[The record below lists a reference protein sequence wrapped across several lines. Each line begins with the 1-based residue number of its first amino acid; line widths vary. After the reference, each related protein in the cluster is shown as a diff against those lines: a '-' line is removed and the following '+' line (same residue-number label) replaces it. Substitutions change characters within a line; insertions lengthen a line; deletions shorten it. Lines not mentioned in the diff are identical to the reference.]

1 MNPGY
6 GRDLDLNLLR
16 VLVAVADHGSVTRA
30 ASSLYLT
37 QPAVSAALRRLT
49 QVVGAP
55 LFTRQGRG
63 LVLTARGGRL
73 VEQARAHLTPLI
85 DAVLRPS
92 GFDPA
97 QSDRVFRIGV
107 ADALEAW
114 LLPRLLVDLETHAP
128 RMRVVSLPVTF
139 RNVAE
144 QLGNG
149 RLDMAV
155 TVADDMPAGI
165 RRKPLFTK
173 GFVCLFD
180 PRHRPAKKRFSE
192 ADYFASEHVIVSYN
206 GDLRGII
213 EDFFGKQRRVR
224 CSVSTFSN
232 IGALVDGS
240 SLVATVPVVVAED
253 ILALRPHLAM
263 SPVPLPLAGSAIEL
277 LWSGATDDDAAC
289 RYMRERIATLLGRR
303 GVKARAKRRS
313 RADR

>member
-1 MNPGY
+1 MNTGY

-30 ASSLYLT
+30 ASHLYLT

-73 VEQARAHLTPLI
+73 VEQARLHLTPLI
-85 DAVLRPS
+85 DAVLSPG
-92 GFDPA
+92 GFDPK
-97 QSDRVFRIGV
+97 QSERVFRLGV
-107 ADALEAW
+107 ADALEGW
-114 LLPRLLVDLETHAP
+114 ILPRLLVDLERHAP
-128 RMRVVSLPVTF
+128 RMRVVALPVTF
-139 RNVAE
+139 RSVGEMLANS
-144 QLGNG
+144 

-173 GFVCLFD
+173 GFVCLYD
-180 PRHRPAKKRFSE
+180 PRHLRVKKRLSE
-192 ADYFASEHVIVSYN
+192 RDYFEHEHVIVSYN

-240 SLVATVPVVVAED
+240 SLLATVPLVVAED
-253 ILALRPHLAM
+253 ILALRPHLAT
-263 SPVPLPLAGSAIEL
+263 SPVPLPLEGSPIEL
-277 LWSGATDDDAAC
+277 LWSAATDDDAAC
-289 RYMRERIATLLGRR
+289 AYMRERITALL
-303 GVKARAKRRS
+303 KARAKLRRS
-313 RADR
+313 SDR